1 MSTTMTTTRRR
12 CDEMTMGEAHS
23 LLGLALMSEAELRL
37 MSDVDE
43 YVSHHRPAV
52 RAECREWIMSLPVE
66 RRKKHLQRA
75 RAQRKREAKRTKIVI
90 AACDCMNLREQLA
103 RTDLRPEQ
111 RREYELRLR
120 NASFVFEK
128 EMIQRRGL
136 DHLAGVEVY
145 GIKRREIKFLSAG
158 GAQ

>member
-1 MSTTMTTTRRR
+1 MNTLTAT
-12 CDEMTMGEAHS
+12 EA
-23 LLGLALMSEAELRL
+23 LALLTLASMSDAEIKL
-37 MSDVDE
+37 MGDVDE

-66 RRKKHLQRA
+66 RRKKHLQRD

-128 EMIQRRGL
+128 EMIQRLGL
-136 DHLAGVEVY
+136 DHLRGVEVY
-145 GIKRREIKFLSAG
+145 GIKRREPKFLSAG
-158 GAQ
+158 GHQ